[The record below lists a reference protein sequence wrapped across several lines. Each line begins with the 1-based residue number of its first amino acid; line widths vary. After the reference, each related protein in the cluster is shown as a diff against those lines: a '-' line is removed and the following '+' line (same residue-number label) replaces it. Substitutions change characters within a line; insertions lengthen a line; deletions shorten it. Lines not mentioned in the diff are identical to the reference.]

1 MRPHLQIRT
10 NIDDNYEIHSSPTSS
25 SHSKQVQ
32 SFILS
37 AEKDPSTLYLHRSSC
52 VHDYGTAAMHIEE
65 CELSDE
71 NEEESEEEEI
81 EVDCSMTLQ
90 SRLFIE
96 KESASKNYEI
106 SPSSILSRGEV
117 VDLGLKDSKRSILHE
132 GSLLVP

>member
-1 MRPHLQIRT
+1 
-10 NIDDNYEIHSSPTSS
+10 
-25 SHSKQVQ
+25 
-32 SFILS
+32 
-37 AEKDPSTLYLHRSSC
+37 
-52 VHDYGTAAMHIEE
+52 MHIEE

-106 SPSSILSRGEV
+106 SPSSILSKGEV
-117 VDLGLKDSKRSILHE
+117 IDLGLKDSKRSILHE
-132 GSLLVP
+132 SSLLVP